1 MKILKFGAIWCPSCL
16 IMNNT
21 INKLKKNYP
30 NLEVVNYD
38 YDMEEELVNKYNIG
52 SILPVLIFVNE
63 DNKEINRVIGEKNE
77 KELIKIIESI
87 DV

>member
-30 NLEVVNYD
+30 NLEVINYD
-38 YDMEEELVNKYNIG
+38 YDMEEELVNKYDIG

-63 DNKEINRVIGEKNE
+63 NGEEINRVIGEKSD

>member
-30 NLEVVNYD
+30 NLELVNYD
-38 YDMEEELVNKYNIG
+38 YDMEEQLVNKYNIG

-63 DNKEINRVIGEKNE
+63 DGEEINRVIGEKSE
-77 KELIKIIESI
+77 KELTKIIESI